1 MNWRGLT
8 GTGKLLAFAG
18 ALFWCAA
25 SASTQRLAIRSYQVS
40 DGLAHGSVNRIFQ
53 DAKGYIWLATNEGL
67 SRFDNYR
74 FTNYGAG
81 DGLPH
86 IFINDVTV
94 DRQGRLWVATNG
106 GGVARLVDDP
116 IERQAA
122 RDAASLDKSQADGRR
137 KLKGEGRK

>member
-1 MNWRGLT
+1 
-8 GTGKLLAFAG
+8 
-18 ALFWCAA
+18 
-25 SASTQRLAIRSYQVS
+25 
-40 DGLAHGSVNRIFQ
+40 
-53 DAKGYIWLATNEGL
+53 L